1 MLKHWGALASRQ
13 ALRSMMLVTVPPS
26 SCTMVSMAGVTD
38 TALPWAA
45 TEATHWEMVSSLTK
59 GLTPSCTSTCGRAPR
74 PSPGHPAPADRFLP
88 RRAAGHHADHLGNVV
103 VRKLL
108 LQEGDP
114 VLQAHHHDA
123 VDVRVVLEH
132 LDGVKQDGFAVQ
144 LQKLLGPLSWCSCA
158 GRCPRRR

>member
-59 GLTPSCTSTCGRAPR
+59 GLTPSCTSTVWSRPTAVSRA
-74 PSPGHPAPADRFLP
+74 SSP
-88 RRAAGHHADHLGNVV
+88 RRIDSC
-103 VRKLL
+103 
-108 LQEGDP
+108 P
-114 VLQAHHHDA
+114 VAPPGTTSITLAM
-123 VDVRVVLEH
+123 
-132 LDGVKQDGFAVQ
+132 
-144 LQKLLGPLSWCSCA
+144 S
-158 GRCPRRR
+158 